1 MIERWFAV
9 EIDRHSG
16 GEYLDIT
23 RDLFAN
29 YDLTSFIRPNYD
41 NGITTYFHKTSRI
54 DYPGLDSFY
63 QYIINCATNLAVHQG
78 MDPLMYKL
86 ELTHIWVNRLFTNG
100 YHGRHSHGRS
110 HYSGTY
116 YVNSPTEAS
125 RIRFYHPFSDLV
137 QHDFP
142 KVSKIGTSLLSEY
155 VDYDPTPGTMLVWNS
170 WLYHEV
176 LPNKSAEPR
185 DSISFN
191 LSCVPNA

>member
-1 MIERWFAV
+1 MKIKEWYLEAYPTDELGT
-9 EIDRHSG
+9 EINPNSHF
-16 GEYLDIT
+16 GELW
-23 RDLFAN
+23 AA
-29 YDLTSFIRPNYD
+29 IR
-41 NGITTYFHKTSRI
+41 S
-54 DYPGLDSFY
+54 DSFY

-155 VDYDPTPGTMLVWNS
+155 VDYDPTPGTMLIWNS

>member
-9 EIDRHSG
+9 EIDRHLG
-16 GEYLDIT
+16 YDHLRITQELFENLD
-23 RDLFAN
+23 LAP
-29 YDLTSFIRPNYD
+29 YARPNYE
-41 NGITTYFHKTSRI
+41 NGITTYFLKKTKI
-54 DYPGLDSFY
+54 DYPGLDAFY
-63 QYIINCATNLAVHQG
+63 DYIIKCATNLAVSQG
-78 MDPLMYKL
+78 MDPNMYRL
-86 ELTHIWVNRLFTNG
+86 ELSHIWMNRLYLDG

-116 YVNSPTEAS
+116 YVNSPPASS
-125 RIRFYHPFSDLV
+125 RIRFYHPYSDIV

-155 VDYDPTPGTMLVWNS
+155 VDYDPTPGTMLIWNS

-176 LPNKSAEPR
+176 LPNKSIEPR